1 MAAAPSP
8 PATLL
13 SSAAAPPAA
22 STVSAASISLPLAT
36 ATSVCPTSSSTTSAA
51 ASSTILPV
59 ATLTIATLTIAA
71 TILLPSLLLLPLRPR
86 ARRHRASATTVQAAW
101 RGHATRSAL
110 CDLRRVCDEL
120 RRQPGEHLDV
130 AMGSVGDDYCAVL
143 VRPGLMDVCMRFDD
157 GSFDIRWYLR
167 DHMAMLARAALVVQ
181 SGLRRW
187 LIRRCLLPAATLI
200 EQIALAR
207 EMCRTPV
214 DPARAL
220 IPIDL
225 YLRPVE
231 GGLSWVY
238 CDRDTR
244 FDVVDA
250 LALLRPRPVRAAGR
264 ASSAAQRA
272 RQNDAFTTEER
283 DWRRWR
289 RTTLAWHEVTE
300 VRGRL
305 YRPRGDGRYD
315 KRRFEAALESS
326 AAAPSPRAMALA
338 EWLRAGRDEALFAPT
353 WDVWW
358 SDYAESQGFDDF
370 VVGAFEDFD
379 DHVMLGY
386 EDESVGESDVTWSGD
401 DEPGSGF

>member
-1 MAAAPSP
+1 M
-8 PATLL
+8 
-13 SSAAAPPAA
+13 
-22 STVSAASISLPLAT
+22 
-36 ATSVCPTSSSTTSAA
+36 
-51 ASSTILPV
+51 
-59 ATLTIATLTIAA
+59 
-71 TILLPSLLLLPLRPR
+71 
-86 ARRHRASATTVQAAW
+86 
-101 RGHATRSAL
+101 
-110 CDLRRVCDEL
+110 
-120 RRQPGEHLDV
+120 
-130 AMGSVGDDYCAVL
+130 
-143 VRPGLMDVCMRFDD
+143 
-157 GSFDIRWYLR
+157 
-167 DHMAMLARAALVVQ
+167 Q

-220 IPIDL
+220 VPIDL

-272 RQNDAFTTEER
+272 RQNDAFTREER

-289 RTTLAWHEVTE
+289 RTTLTWHEVTE

-315 KRRFEAALESS
+315 KRRFEAALASRP
-326 AAAPSPRAMALA
+326 AAPSPRAMALA
-338 EWLRAGRDEALFAPT
+338 EWLRAGRDESLFAPS

-386 EDESVGESDVTWSGD
+386 EDESVSGD
-401 DEPGSGF
+401 DEPGLADLADLADG